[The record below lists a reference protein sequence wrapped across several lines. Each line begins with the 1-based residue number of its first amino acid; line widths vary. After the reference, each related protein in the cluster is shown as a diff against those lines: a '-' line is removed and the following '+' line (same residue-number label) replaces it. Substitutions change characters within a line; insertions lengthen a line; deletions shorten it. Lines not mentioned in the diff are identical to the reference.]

1 MQRYFNAHHRSN
13 GTYRA
18 VPLPHPQR
26 WQHRRRKDWQRQQ
39 SSTGTIASLLNPRE
53 WKKRKYKFRKTRGN
67 CFSMPPQEDGA
78 AAAPSASESAKATGA
93 AGAVTIQIG
102 TTVRIHGLK
111 SKPELNGKEGVVTA
125 QKEARWVVQPSGE
138 GFAPLALKET
148 NLAVVVAQ
156 EDAAAKQTQEVQQ
169 HVFFSFFSFFFSF
182 PFSPS
187 LLHLHVH
194 HCIPSSSATAFD
206 VCSSQSSHR
215 RQLH

>member
-1 MQRYFNAHHRSN
+1 
-13 GTYRA
+13 
-18 VPLPHPQR
+18 
-26 WQHRRRKDWQRQQ
+26 
-39 SSTGTIASLLNPRE
+39 
-53 WKKRKYKFRKTRGN
+53 
-67 CFSMPPQEDGA
+67 MPPQEDGA

-169 HVFFSFFSFFFSF
+169 HVFFSFFPFFSF
-182 PFSPS
+182 PFSPASSIFTYITAYHRLPPRLSMYAHHS
-187 LLHLHVH
+187 LRTDD
-194 HCIPSSSATAFD
+194 SSIKRAFERKREPRD
-206 VCSSQSSHR
+206 ARNIQ
-215 RQLH
+215 

>member
-1 MQRYFNAHHRSN
+1 
-13 GTYRA
+13 
-18 VPLPHPQR
+18 
-26 WQHRRRKDWQRQQ
+26 
-39 SSTGTIASLLNPRE
+39 
-53 WKKRKYKFRKTRGN
+53 
-67 CFSMPPQEDGA
+67 MPPQEDGA

-169 HVFFSFFSFFFSF
+169 HVFFSFFPFFSF
-182 PFSPS
+182 PFSPP
-187 LLHLHVH
+187 
-194 HCIPSSSATAFD
+194 PSSRTS
-206 VCSSQSSHR
+206 
-215 RQLH
+215 LHTIVFRHGFRCMLIAVFAQTIAPLNARLNEAS